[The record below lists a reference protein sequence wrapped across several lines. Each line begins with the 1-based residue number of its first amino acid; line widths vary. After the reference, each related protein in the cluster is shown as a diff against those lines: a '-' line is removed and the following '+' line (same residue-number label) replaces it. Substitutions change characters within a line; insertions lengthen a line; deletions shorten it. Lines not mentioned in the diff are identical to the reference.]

1 MIRAIHIHGALG
13 AEFGTHFNLDVAD
26 PREAIRALVIQIKGF
41 GEKLKEGAYRV
52 IRGPIDGGY
61 AMDETEL
68 GLRFGK
74 ISEFHIIPV
83 IEGEAS
89 KGKSIGKIVLGVAL
103 IGAAFIFA
111 PAAAGGGIALS
122 AEIGSLGITYANVAL
137 FGGSL
142 LLSGFAQFL
151 TKSPKAGKY
160 HDREVDRKPSF
171 IFNGPVNV
179 AEQGNAVA
187 LVYGRVRV
195 GSVVGSSGISPA

>member
-52 IRGPIDGGY
+52 IRGPIDCGY

-103 IGAAFIFA
+103 IGAAFAI
-111 PAAAGGGIALS
+111 PAAGLPILGGFTLTFGQ
-122 AEIGSLGITYANVAL
+122 VAL
-137 FGGSL
+137 FGASL
-142 LLSGFAQFL
+142 LIGGLSGLF